1 MSTVVLT
8 GASGFIGQVVAK
20 KLREKRIHVICVSR
34 KSIKGMVQVSNYQ
47 ESPLGDVLIHLGEES
62 NQNIA
67 NTLGMKYVNQALK
80 TLETLC
86 KKFKRVVYASSALV
100 YGDQIE
106 KPRKEE
112 ETVSPTD
119 YYSMAKILC
128 EKAVSRAGGVSMR
141 LSNVF
146 GPNITKKNILNE
158 ILQQI
163 YKPGPIVVKNASPI
177 RDFVWIDDVGEAV
190 VTLSL
195 EKVSGIYN
203 IGSGQG
209 TQIGDLANLVLKNAG
224 KSRKHLVATE
234 KRKLLSCC
242 VLNVSKIKNHTNW
255 IVKTSLECGVQKLIK
270 SKQCLHP

>member
-1 MSTVVLT
+1 MVKH
-8 GASGFIGQVVAK
+8 AK
-20 KLREKRIHVICVSR
+20 HA
-34 KSIKGMVQVSNYQ
+34 
-47 ESPLGDVLIHLGEES
+47 H
-62 NQNIA
+62 
-67 NTLGMKYVNQALK
+67 LGMKYVNQALK
-80 TLETLC
+80 TLEALC